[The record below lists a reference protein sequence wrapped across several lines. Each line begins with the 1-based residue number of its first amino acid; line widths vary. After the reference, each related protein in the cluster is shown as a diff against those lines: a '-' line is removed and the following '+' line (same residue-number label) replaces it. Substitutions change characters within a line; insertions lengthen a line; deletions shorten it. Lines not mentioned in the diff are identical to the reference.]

1 MIEAHLGDM
10 VGPIIWGDCLTDAA
24 ATKGLKN
31 WLKVK
36 VPRLEEGKREK
47 EDETLE

>member
-1 MIEAHLGDM
+1 M
-10 VGPIIWGDCLTDAA
+10 VRPIIWVDCLPGAE

>member
-1 MIEAHLGDM
+1 M
-10 VGPIIWGDCLTDAA
+10 GPIIWVDCLLGAE

-36 VPRLEEGKREK
+36 VPRLEEGRKERERK
-47 EDETLE
+47 GG